1 MNKLIYILF
10 VLCIST
16 SCKKSAGTF
25 EIQGTIINQLNASGL
40 EGCKLYLYSYP
51 VGTNEEL
58 LTDSTTSNQDG
69 TYSFQF
75 ERAQIE
81 KYKITFTKEGYFEGE
96 KTIFFSEL
104 TLEDVN
110 ILNFETNGK
119 SWAGIRILNQSP
131 EAGDHFRY
139 IKQEGKTDCQACCP
153 SDEQNFFGA
162 LDTTI
167 YCINNANEPY
177 SILYWIIGTPI
188 LDIATVNTT
197 MADTTLIE
205 ITY

>member
-1 MNKLIYILF
+1 MNKLIYILIM
-10 VLCIST
+10 LCIST
-16 SCKKSAGTF
+16 SCKKTAGTF
-25 EIQGTIINQLNASGL
+25 EIQGKIINELNALGL
-40 EGCKLYLYSYP
+40 EDCKVYLYSYP

-58 LTDSTTSNQDG
+58 LTDSTISNQDG
-69 TYSFQF
+69 SYSFQF

-81 KYKITFTKEGYFEGE
+81 KYKITFTKEGYFAGE
-96 KTIFFSEL
+96 KTVFFSEL
-104 TLEDVN
+104 TLEEIN

-119 SWAGIRILNQSP
+119 SWAGIRILNQNP
-131 EAGDHFRY
+131 QAGDHFRY
-139 IKQEGKTDCQACCP
+139 IKQEGKTDCEACCP
-153 SDEQNFFGA
+153 EEEQNFFGA

-177 SILYWIIGTPI
+177 SILYWVIGTPI
-188 LDIATVNTT
+188 LDIASVNTT

>member
-1 MNKLIYILF
+1 MNKLIYILI

-16 SCKKSAGTF
+16 SCQKSAGTF
-25 EIQGTIINQLNASGL
+25 EIRGTIINELNASGL

-81 KYKITFTKEGYFEGE
+81 KYKITFTKDGYFEGE
-96 KTIFFSEL
+96 KTVFFSEL

-110 ILNFETNGK
+110 ILNFETNAK
-119 SWAGIRILNQSP
+119 SWAGIRILNQNP

-153 SDEQNFFGA
+153 SEEQNFFGA

-177 SILYWIIGTPI
+177 SILYWVIGTPI